1 MRELRKIIR
10 KQNSANWHQVFTGC
24 GLLRVI
30 LHHPDGGSAGTETPE
45 PVSVIMSGAHILTTS
60 EELRAGSGKKMLLK
74 VRECQRVMC
83 DRLLTFK

>member
-30 LHHPDGGSAGTETPE
+30 LHHPDGGECGDWNTRA
-45 PVSVIMSGAHILTTS
+45 SVGHYIRDLVTS
-60 EELRAGSGKKMLLK
+60 EELAPGSGKKMLLK
-74 VRECQRVMC
+74 VRECRGLGSDVRQ
-83 DRLLTFK
+83 TSK